1 MVDCGPFAIVV
12 EVTLRTGADAAGEL
26 PGIEEHRRTVARER
40 AKPAHL
46 LFSCPKTHRRV
57 VVGMREEN
65 ERRERDAAD
74 PARRQ
79 VGADAGRS
87 LFLDLTS
94 LEMVLGALRRS
105 PAARY
110 PLAGWAAWFAA
121 WREAYDDVTA
131 LEAVGRTVL
140 AAQVIVP
147 ALAGAPAA
155 GEDDGDDAAAAGIR
169 EAVRRRVQA
178 DQERL
183 RRDVAALED
192 LLRHV
197 NVTRESAMRTLVYVM
212 FVRLYEERREDRGQL
227 NRFTADTFGRY
238 RESLSARARQDY
250 AHRTLQHLVSEDI
263 ALDPD
268 VKAAGLVEGITL
280 PTEITDEFVERRVLP
295 VLDEYRFRGT
305 HLDALGAVFEAL
317 ARRAEKDARIGQF
330 FTPEPIVRF
339 AVDLAE
345 PGPTEAVLDP
355 AAGTARFL
363 ATSMDRMVERAGF
376 VPRVDP
382 DEVVEKIHRERLLG
396 TDADAWIV
404 TIAKMNMYVHGD
416 GKSNIRHG
424 NGLFLADVPAF
435 TLDGKSGQTIR
446 DRVDLCLTNPP
457 LGDLSYQNYAD
468 DLLTRS
474 GGAGAYASAAE
485 WVRQR
490 LPHLPGRYAEERVI
504 ADAEK
509 RIAKWAAAE
518 RQAIRDSDERAEAKA
533 AKARRRAEERRAAA
547 KARLDAG
554 QGKWEL
560 TGATAKGGAMFLAA
574 VKDYLKPVRD
584 PAEVE
589 ERRGGRLGIIVD
601 DAILNTPEYA
611 GTRRFLLKHYFVR
624 AVVSFGRDAFWYQAR
639 TTAKTSLLYLFR
651 KPDPDVAQGEPRFYA
666 LVDKIGFTRTGKPDE
681 SDLPRTLDAFRAFDA
696 AIREAYVGA
705 TFDEAR
711 ARERVAQLKLP
722 PTVHVQ
728 WAADAAGDP
737 PGARLDFAGV
747 AARERRAQLPEGSR
761 PLGDYLEVVE
771 RHPAPLEHGMY
782 PFATVDR
789 KTGEVRPARVADTK
803 YAQHELRQIEAGDVV
818 VSGIDLVHGSV
829 GYARADAAGHVV
841 SKEFYTLRPRADR
854 VREADARYL
863 ALLLRT
869 PAARQ
874 VVAGTVTGTSGRT
887 RIENPDALLALPVP
901 PLPTLAEQQA
911 VADRV
916 DAAHEA
922 RRQSAAAL
930 TEALGA
936 ANRAWSGDVGG
947 DAPPW
952 PEQAESDADAS
963 ADRQIARTSADGAPV

>member
-1 MVDCGPFAIVV
+1 M
-12 EVTLRTGADAAGEL
+12 
-26 PGIEEHRRTVARER
+26 
-40 AKPAHL
+40 
-46 LFSCPKTHRRV
+46 
-57 VVGMREEN
+57 
-65 ERRERDAAD
+65 
-74 PARRQ
+74 
-79 VGADAGRS
+79 
-87 LFLDLTS
+87 
-94 LEMVLGALRRS
+94 
-105 PAARY
+105 
-110 PLAGWAAWFAA
+110 
-121 WREAYDDVTA
+121 
-131 LEAVGRTVL
+131 
-140 AAQVIVP
+140 
-147 ALAGAPAA
+147 
-155 GEDDGDDAAAAGIR
+155 
-169 EAVRRRVQA
+169 
-178 DQERL
+178 
-183 RRDVAALED
+183 
-192 LLRHV
+192 
-197 NVTRESAMRTLVYVM
+197 
-212 FVRLYEERREDRGQL
+212 
-227 NRFTADTFGRY
+227 
-238 RESLSARARQDY
+238 
-250 AHRTLQHLVSEDI
+250 
-263 ALDPD
+263 
-268 VKAAGLVEGITL
+268 
-280 PTEITDEFVERRVLP
+280 LP

-339 AVDLAE
+339 AVGLAE

-363 ATSMDRMVERAGF
+363 ATSMDRMVERAGR
-376 VPRVDP
+376 VPRVAAD
-382 DEVVEKIHRERLLG
+382 DVVRAIHEERLLG

-404 TIAKMNMYVHGD
+404 TMNMYVHGD

-424 NGLFLADVPAF
+424 NGLFLADLPAF
-435 TLDGKSGQTIR
+435 TLNGRPGQTIR
-446 DRVDLCLTNPP
+446 DRIDLCLTNPP

-468 DLLTRS
+468 DLLTRDGS
-474 GGAGAYASAAE
+474 GTYASAAE

-504 ADAEK
+504 ADADK

-518 RQAIRDSDERAEAKA
+518 RQAIRDLDERAEAKA
-533 AKARRRAEERRAAA
+533 KKARRRAEETRAAA

-554 QGKWEL
+554 QGTWEL

-574 VKDYLKPVRD
+574 IKDYLKPVRD
-584 PAEVE
+584 AAEVE

-611 GTRRFLLKHYFVR
+611 GARRFLGKHYFIR

-728 WAADAAGDP
+728 WAADAAEDP

-747 AARERRAQLPEGSR
+747 AARERRARLPEGSR
-761 PLGDYLEVVE
+761 PLGDYVEVVE

-782 PFATVDR
+782 AFATVER

-803 YAQHELRQIEAGDVV
+803 YAPHELRRIEAGDVV
-818 VSGIDLVHGSV
+818 LSGIDLVHGAV
-829 GYARADAAGHVV
+829 GYARPDVAGHVV

-869 PAARQ
+869 PTARQ
-874 VVAGTVTGTSGRT
+874 VIEGTVTGTSNRT
-887 RIENPDALLALPVP
+887 RIETPQSLLALPVP
-901 PLPTLAEQQA
+901 PLPPLAEQQA
-911 VADRV
+911 IADRV
-916 DAAHEA
+916 EAALEA
-922 RRQSAAAL
+922 RRQSVAAL
-930 TEALGA
+930 GDALAG
-936 ANRAWSGDVGG
+936 ANRAGQADVVG
-947 DAPPW
+947 DAMT
-952 PEQAESDADAS
+952 QAGQDGPTPIDAA
-963 ADRQIARTSADGAPV
+963 APAAP